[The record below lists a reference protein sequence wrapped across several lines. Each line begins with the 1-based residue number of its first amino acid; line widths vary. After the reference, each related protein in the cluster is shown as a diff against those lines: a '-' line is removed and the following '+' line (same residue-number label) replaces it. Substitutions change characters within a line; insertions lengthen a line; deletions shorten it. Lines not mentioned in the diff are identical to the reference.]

1 MEHLLLI
8 IPVILGAMLGWIFG
22 FFCGVGMTEQDREE
36 EKDGLNGSD
45 QIQNESR

>member
-8 IPVILGAMLGWIFG
+8 IPVILGMMLGWIFG
-22 FFCGVGMTEQDREE
+22 FFCGVGMTAQDREE